1 MTKKISCGLLLI
13 LASAF
18 TQALELPLQDA
29 NLKHCVQ
36 ALVAKKNWQS
46 LADITA
52 IECHSKNITSLA
64 GIEHFPQLQKLSLY
78 NNQLT
83 EASIGNLAQL
93 RHINL
98 AKNKIAQV
106 NFSELPALQELYLFG
121 NKMTA
126 LDLSGLPH
134 LKLLKINDNKIV
146 QFTYKDLPSLE
157 KIYMFNN
164 VMEHVD
170 IYHLPAMTY
179 MDARQNPMPDPLY
192 EEMDKLNGVT
202 FLHDGNAEDWQ

>member
-1 MTKKISCGLLLI
+1 MTKISCGLMLI
-13 LASAF
+13 LTSAC

-29 NLKHCVQ
+29 NFKQCVQ
-36 ALVAKKNWQS
+36 ELATKKNWQS
-46 LADITA
+46 LADITEL
-52 IECHSKNITSLA
+52 ECNSKNIASLA
-64 GIEHFPQLQKLSLY
+64 GIEQFPQLQKLSVY

-83 EASIGNLAQL
+83 EASIGKLPNL
-93 RHINL
+93 RHINI

-106 NFSELPALQELYLFG
+106 AFSELPALEELYIFG
-121 NKMTA
+121 NKLTA
-126 LDLSGLPH
+126 LELMGLPK
-134 LKLLKINDNKIV
+134 LKLLKINDNQILH
-146 QFTYKDLPSLE
+146 FTYKDLPALE

-164 VMEHVD
+164 VMETVD

-192 EEMDKLNGVT
+192 EEMDKLKGVT